1 MTGTAEWEDVVSA
14 TRPAPPPQ
22 SPTPA
27 TGGSL
32 RDRLARHLLMDGFP
46 LVVDL
51 DLSRGSRLV
60 DRESG
65 RRYLDLHM
73 SFAANPLGWNPP
85 QLADDAEA
93 LAELG
98 RVAVNKPA
106 NSDLC
111 SQPQV
116 DFVETFVRVLGDPA
130 LPHLFFVEGGAL
142 AVENALKC
150 AFDWK
155 NGHNT
160 KHGRPTGPVAAMHLT
175 MAFHGRSGYTMS
187 MTNTDPR
194 KTGGFPH
201 FAWPRIEAPVM
212 RFPVELYDERTRQ
225 LEADSLAEAERAF
238 RDHPHQIACFIAEPV
253 QGEGGDN
260 HLSARFLQ
268 AMQRLCREHDA
279 LFVLDEVQTGVGGT
293 GTAWAYQQLD
303 LEPDVVAFAKKV
315 QLGGI
320 MAGRRVDEVDGNVFT
335 RSGRINSTWGGGL
348 VDMVRS
354 RRILEVIERE
364 GLFARARAAGARLLA
379 GLHDVERAHRGL
391 MGNARGRGLMCAFD
405 LPTPAARDEVV
416 RRLFAEEQVIVLPSG
431 SVSVRVRPALTIT
444 DDEIDEALSAIA
456 RTVDELDVRPMEKEG
471 SPA

>member
-1 MTGTAEWEDVVSA
+1 
-14 TRPAPPPQ
+14 
-22 SPTPA
+22 
-27 TGGSL
+27 
-32 RDRLARHLLMDGFP
+32 MDGFP
-46 LVVDL
+46 IVVDL

-60 DRESG
+60 DRDSG

-73 SFAANPLGWNPP
+73 SFAANALGWNPP

-106 NSDLC
+106 NSDL
-111 SQPQV
+111 STQPLV

-155 NGHNT
+155 NGHNE
-160 KHGRPTGPVAAMHLT
+160 KHGRARRPLSAMHLT
-175 MAFHGRSGYTMS
+175 SAFHGRSGYTMS

-194 KTGGFPH
+194 KTEGYPF
-201 FAWPRIEAPVM
+201 FAWPRIEAPAI
-212 RFPVELYDERTRQ
+212 RFPVALHDQRTRER
-225 LEADSLAEAERAF
+225 EALSLAQAERAF
-238 RDHPHQIACFIAEPV
+238 REHPHEIACFIAEPV

-260 HLSARFLQ
+260 HLSARYLQ
-268 AMQRLCREHDA
+268 AMQRLCLEHDA

-293 GTAWAYQQLD
+293 GTAWCYQQLG

-320 MAGRRVDEVDGNVFT
+320 MAGRRVDDVQPNVFT

-348 VDMVRS
+348 ADMVRS

-364 GLFARARAAGARLLA
+364 DLFARARAAGARLLA
-379 GLHDVERAHRGL
+379 GLQDLERAHPDL
-391 MGNARGRGLMCAFD
+391 VANARGRGLMCAFD
-405 LPTPAARDEVV
+405 LPDPGVRDEVI

-431 SVSVRVRPALTIT
+431 NVSLRVRPALTIT
-444 DDEIDEALSAIA
+444 DAEIDEALAAVA
-456 RTVDELDVRPMEKEG
+456 RTVGRLDVRAVEQEQ